1 MPAQYKARIEGSRP
15 ALKKRAQEQY
25 GVEINPGPFD
35 TNSEPALITE
45 KYAEAQGKGN
55 TFHDAA
61 MHAYWQEGEDIGNP
75 DVLRSIAGSVG
86 LNTDSFQSILDNP
99 TYKAEVQQDIQQAH
113 EYGIDA
119 VPALV
124 FDNKYLV
131 LGAQP
136 YHVLTQ
142 VMETVENENK

>member
-1 MPAQYKARIEGSRP
+1 MPPEYRARIEGSRP

-35 TNSEPALITE
+35 TNSEPALVAE
-45 KYAEAQGKGN
+45 KYAGAQGKGN
-55 TFHDAA
+55 AFHDAV
-61 MHAYWQEGEDIGNP
+61 MHAYWQEGENIGNP
-75 DVLRSIAGSVG
+75 DVLKQIARSVG
-86 LNTDSFQSILDNP
+86 LNTDQFQSILENP
-99 TYKAEVQQDIQQAH
+99 TYKNEVQQDIQQAH

-136 YHVLTQ
+136 YDVLKQ
-142 VMETVENENK
+142 VVETVQNEHK